1 MPQSYD
7 VAGLGNAIVDVIAA
21 VDDRFL
27 LTHRIA
33 KGAMTL
39 IDEYRAMELHKALA
53 DARQALSFM
62 HEVAGG
68 SCANTMAGLASLGS
82 RGVYVGK
89 VHDDRLGDVFTRSMK
104 GLGVTFTTRPGV
116 TGAPTASSM
125 IAVTP
130 DGQRSMNTHLG
141 ACRELTPED
150 VDAAE
155 IAAAAILY
163 IEGYLWDADA
173 AKAACAKAIAAARK
187 AERRVA
193 LSLSDSFCVGR
204 FRDEFLGLLKSD
216 IDILFANEDEA
227 KALYEEED
235 FEAVVKKARSWGG
248 ICAITRGEKGCVVIQ
263 GGAVHAVPAV
273 RPARVLDTTGAG
285 DQFAAGFLYGLT
297 HGKGLADCGRLG
309 AMAAAEVISHYGARP
324 EIALKTLAD
333 QAGLI

>member
-1 MPQSYD
+1 MQKYD
-7 VAGLGNAIVDVIAA
+7 VAGLGNAIMDVIAP
-21 VDDRFL
+21 VDDAFL
-27 LTHRIA
+27 LTHQIA

-39 IDEYRAMELHKALA
+39 IDPFRAEELHKALA
-53 DARQALSFM
+53 DTHQI
-62 HEVAGG
+62 AGG
-68 SCANTMAGLASLGS
+68 SAANTMAGLASLGG
-82 RGVYVGK
+82 RGVFVGK
-89 VHDDRLGDVFTRSMK
+89 VRADALGAAFGKS
-104 GLGVTFTTRPGV
+104 LAAIGVDFHTPAAGS
-116 TGAPTASSM
+116 GPATASCM

-130 DGQRSMNTHLG
+130 DGQRSMSTFLG

-150 VDAAE
+150 VDGAE

-235 FEAVVKKARSWGG
+235 FDAVVKKARSWGG

-285 DQFAAGFLYGLT
+285 DQFAAGFLFGLT
-297 HGKGLADCGRLG
+297 RGKALADCGRLG
-309 AMAAAEVISHYGARP
+309 GIAAAEIIAHYGARP
-324 EIALKTLAD
+324 EISLRQLAVD
-333 QAGLI
+333 ANLI